1 MSDLG
6 THDCGKDNTF
16 VHIINIK
23 SYKFQDANLVDLI
36 VFIGVNK

>member
-6 THDCGKDNTF
+6 IHACGNDKTF
-16 VHIINIK
+16 VHIVDAKI
-23 SYKFQDANLVDLI
+23 YKFQDANLVDLI

>member
-6 THDCGKDNTF
+6 MHACGNDKIF
-16 VHIINIK
+16 VHIIDVK